1 MSRYD
6 NTSLF
11 GRDLLYFGTT
21 KYPSPPLSSSDIY
34 VITQANDRYDQLAQ
48 KHYGDSSLWW
58 IISTANPNLK
68 QNSYFPP
75 VGIQI
80 RIPQNIAAILNSFKQ
95 LNER

>member
-1 MSRYD
+1 MGRYS
-6 NTSLF
+6 NT
-11 GRDLLYFGTT
+11 DLLGNTYLYYGTT

-34 VITQANDRYDQLAQ
+34 VITQEGDRYDQLAQ

-58 IISTANPNLK
+58 IISLSNPNLK

-80 RIPQNIAAILNSFKQ
+80 RIPQNLSAILNSFKQ
-95 LNER
+95 LNDR